1 LPEDTQDDIKIKNE
15 IANNVKKFWVKF
27 SVKQIFEIKIVGIL
41 NGNDIITPM
50 KLISAHKLTREA
62 KLKINDKVRDKAK
75 KTNSN
80 KRKLGLA
87 SLLKYK

>member
-1 LPEDTQDDIKIKNE
+1 LPEETQDDIKIKNE